1 METNSDE
8 LQVTEVVEPVVE
20 QPKRAK
26 KRVPKKALE
35 QIERARNEQSA
46 RDTVDIEET
55 KPPVKVPFNQV
66 LQCECGCNIM
76 LQSDGLYPAR
86 CPECGTWNDYRGVK
100 FLEQSPNIL
109 VCDKCGGLTLIK
121 PDTVCCEHCG
131 AR

>member
-1 METNSDE
+1 METNPDE

-35 QIERARNEQSA
+35 QIERARNEESA

-100 FLEQSPNIL
+100 FLEESPNIL